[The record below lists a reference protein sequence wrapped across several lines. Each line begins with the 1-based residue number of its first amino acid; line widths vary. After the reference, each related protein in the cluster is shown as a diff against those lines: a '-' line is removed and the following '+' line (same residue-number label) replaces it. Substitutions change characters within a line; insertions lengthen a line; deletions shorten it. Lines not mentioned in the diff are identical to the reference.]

1 MKIFGYDIKAEMI
14 KPAVRKTPQQYP
26 HHQQKYEFRLDL
38 RSLRDAID
46 MANNVENY
54 NRWELHNIYR
64 RVIRDPNLIAQWNT
78 RILKTLDREFK
89 VVRGGKEDPELTK
102 IFEAPWFTEF
112 IKCALAHK
120 LWGFS
125 LLEFGPWNKDIQAF
139 VPYKDSTGLYHDAI
153 EEVDRDY
160 VKPEWGLIVNNYS
173 DNKGISF
180 YDRRISKNL
189 MFIGSRSS
197 HGLLES
203 ASRYILMKDN
213 AQENWSEYG
222 EIFGMDTRVG
232 KTSSQGKD
240 RENFMKAMRDMGSNG
255 WGVIGEDDE
264 IQYAGVRRY
273 DAFRVYAEFLFYSD
287 EAIAKLI
294 FGQDVITNNTGRVVG
309 KIGENVS
316 NMYGDTD
323 TKFVQW
329 LVNTEL
335 MPFIEEKSEIDFKDA
350 QFEYDTT
357 EYVRLYERSKIDKV
371 FIDGGWAPSEDYI
384 RKTYGMEVTRR
395 NKTKPE

>member
-1 MKIFGYDIKAEMI
+1 MKIFGYGIKAELI
-14 KPAVRKTPQQYP
+14 KPPMRKTPQTKTGTE
-26 HHQQKYEFRLDL
+26 QKYEFRLDL
-38 RSLRDAID
+38 KSLRDAID
-46 MANNVENY
+46 VANNIEVY
-54 NRWELHNIYR
+54 NRWFLHNIYR
-64 RVIRDPNLIAQWNT
+64 RVLRDPNLVAQWNT

-89 VVRGGKEDPELTK
+89 VIKNGKEDPELTSL
-102 IFEAPWFTEF
+102 FEAPWFTQFVESS
-112 IKCALAHK
+112 LAHK

-125 LLEFGPWNKDIQAF
+125 LIEFGPWNPDTKAF
-139 VPYKDSTGLYHDAI
+139 MPYKDTTGMYHDAI

-160 VKPEWGLIVNNYS
+160 VKPEWGLIVKNYA
-173 DNKGISF
+173 DNTGVSF
-180 YDRRISKNL
+180 YDKRISQNL
-189 MFIGSRSS
+189 MFVGSRRE

-203 ASRYILMKDN
+203 AARYILMKDN

-232 KTSSQGKD
+232 KTSSQGQD
-240 RENFMKAMRDMGSNG
+240 RENFIKAMRDMGSNG

-273 DAFRVYAEFLFYSD
+273 DAFRVYAEFLFYCD

-309 KIGENVS
+309 KVGENVS

-329 LVNTEL
+329 IVNTQL
-335 MPFIEEKSEIDFKDA
+335 MPFLQEKSGISFDGA
-350 QFEYDTT
+350 TFEYDTT
-357 EYVRLYERSKIDKV
+357 EYVRLYERSKVDKV
-371 FIDGGWAPSEDYI
+371 WLDAGYMPDEEYI

-395 NKTKPE
+395 NRNNE